1 MNKYWRKI
9 IEIKYITDGPTP
21 RSYWIVP
28 DLLAAGAY
36 PGKQGSGTKNVIPE
50 VLEQLLESGINTFIN
65 LTEDLGG
72 GDKLELYDPFLPSS
86 CIVERF
92 PVKDVVIAV
101 ELIDEEVNVV
111 VQHVRRLITN

>member
-1 MNKYWRKI
+1 MIK
-9 IEIKYITDGPTP
+9 IKYITDGPTP

-72 GDKLELYDPFLPSS
+72 GDKLELYDPFLPCLLYTS
-86 CIVERF
+86 
-92 PVKDVVIAV
+92 DAA
-101 ELIDEEVNVV
+101 DE
-111 VQHVRRLITN
+111 